1 MTSGIN
7 SVGMTDELL
16 QPALGNEPKKV
27 LMKATEDLG
36 QAASANTIMKNRL
49 YPRVVPSS
57 LRTRVEAF

>member
-16 QPALGNEPKKV
+16 QLALGNEPKKV

-36 QAASANTIMKNRL
+36 QGGLCQYDHEK
-49 YPRVVPSS
+49 PSVS
-57 LRTRVEAF
+57 